1 MSAGAPRRRLARRRC
16 RNGLDK
22 NIPGTYNLRFSPKP
36 YWWNASHMPDILADT
51 PDASCSVLHS
61 QGRMQESQPLGS
73 DRSGPRALP
82 RARRPL
88 RHSLLGGVP
97 QGSSRA
103 RVISAMLISPAYRP
117 WRRAIAGYRRG
128 AVLRLRRPGQHSNT
142 AKRMETYG
150 LPGRVHISATIRQ
163 ALGEAFYFEPR
174 VRSRSKA
181 KGRWRPISS
190 IAEKKRPAPREGCRP
205 RS

>member
-1 MSAGAPRRRLARRRC
+1 MVLTRTYQEHIIYDSLQSHIGGTRRICRTFLPIRLMPPAPSCIHKAECRNLNRLVLIAQGLAR
-16 RNGLDK
+16 
-22 NIPGTYNLRFSPKP
+22 S
-36 YWWNASHMPDILADT
+36 
-51 PDASCSVLHS
+51 
-61 QGRMQESQPLGS
+61 
-73 DRSGPRALP
+73 
-82 RARRPL
+82 RARGDHC

-117 WRRAIAGYRRG
+117 WRRAIAGDRRG

-142 AKRMETYG
+142 AKRMESYG

-205 RS
+205 RL